1 MKLKTYVTFTGR
13 LPRKRKISYFE
24 VPLDDSK
31 DLKTVVHDYV
41 VTNKI
46 KEASNFRKATYEVD
60 CSSFNDS
67 MSPELV
73 EIVWR
78 SFFPVSSEPIFL

>member
-1 MKLKTYVTFTGR
+1 MTLKTYITFTGK
-13 LPRKRKISYFE
+13 LPRKRKLSQFE

-31 DLKTVVHDYV
+31 DLKTVVHEYV
-41 VTNKI
+41 ITNKI
-46 KEASNFRKATYEVD
+46 KDASNFRKATYKVD
-60 CSSFNDS
+60 YSSFNDS

-78 SFFPVSSEPIFL
+78 SFFPVSSKPIFL